1 MSTDNTVVQPETN
14 GAELPEEGTNNKPEK
29 ASRMKGYFVYRWFC
43 QKDKLADT
51 KTIFDSLRNMGI
63 CVAMLLGLQSL
74 YKATDYLSN
83 IFQSGLGIIVIVASA
98 FVAVANIVW
107 TMESLKEESPS
118 WANAIVIII
127 GVLVILAFAYKAA
140 ISLPGI

>member
-1 MSTDNTVVQPETN
+1 M
-14 GAELPEEGTNNKPEK
+14 
-29 ASRMKGYFVYRWFC
+29 
-43 QKDKLADT
+43 
-51 KTIFDSLRNMGI
+51 
-63 CVAMLLGLQSL
+63 
-74 YKATDYLSN
+74 
-83 IFQSGLGIIVIVASA
+83 IVASA